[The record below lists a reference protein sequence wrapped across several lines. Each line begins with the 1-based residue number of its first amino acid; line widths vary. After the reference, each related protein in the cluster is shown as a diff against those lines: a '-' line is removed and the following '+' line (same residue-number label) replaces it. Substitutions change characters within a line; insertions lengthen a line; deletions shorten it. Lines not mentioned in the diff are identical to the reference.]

1 MAQLATNLREQ
12 DLTELLLVAAELE
25 KQMFDVRQRL
35 VTKEEN
41 DTSLLRALKKDYAR
55 VLTVIREKQ
64 VSVGA

>member
-1 MAQLATNLREQ
+1 MAQLAANLREQ

-41 DTSLLRALKKDYAR
+41 NTSLLRALKKDYAR